1 MHAQTLHFR
10 EFQTNGDIFEC
21 LQLKGFQACLRVPG
35 ACLASD
41 SQDSISSGT
50 PVSEKGKLSSLF
62 GYAYIRIGA
71 ILDADFASIAASAC
85 LTYCS
90 IPYRYRI
97 LHQVRLL
104 MMQGDFKTSRG

>member
-1 MHAQTLHFR
+1 MTSWVTSVVPTSPLVLGLYTCLNKIGFKKDGPGIFSGMHAQTLHFR

-71 ILDADFASIAASAC
+71 NS
-85 LTYCS
+85 
-90 IPYRYRI
+90 
-97 LHQVRLL
+97 
-104 MMQGDFKTSRG
+104 